1 MSEVKVD
8 KISPRSGTDVT
19 LGDASDTFTLP
30 ASATIQ
36 VASSGE
42 IDIASGATLDVN
54 GTLDVTGATVTG
66 LSAGKVL
73 QVVNQVYENAEIN
86 FSSTSFVD
94 LGTNTD
100 ITITPSSTS
109 NKILYLANVGF
120 RAGGSET
127 SAYGSIKIVRDDTT
141 DLGAELFLGRHMY
154 SGSFAQYGSG
164 SFMYLDSPSTTSAIT
179 YSMYGKKSSGAV
191 FHLSVGSTNH
201 VLSVIAMEIET

>member
-8 KISPRSGTDVT
+8 KISPRAGTAIT
-19 LGDASDTFTLP
+19 LGDSGDTFTVP
-30 ASATIQ
+30 
-36 VASSGE
+36 SGAE

-54 GTLDVTGATVTG
+54 GTIDVTGATVTG

-127 SAYGSIKIVRDDTT
+127 SAYGMIKIVRDDTT

-179 YSMYGKKSSGAV
+179 YSMYAKKNASGTV

-201 VLSVIAMEIET
+201 VLSVIAMEIES

>member
-1 MSEVKVD
+1 MSEVKTN
-8 KISPRSGTDVT
+8 KLTAATGTAIT
-19 LGDASDTFTLP
+19 LGDSGDTFTVP
-30 ASATIQ
+30 
-36 VASSGE
+36 SGAE

-54 GTLDVTGATVTG
+54 GTIDVTGATVTG

-73 QVVNQVYENAEIN
+73 QVVNQLYQNAEIN

-120 RAGGSET
+120 RAGGSEQT
-127 SAYGSIKIVRDDTT
+127 AYGYIKIVRDDTT
-141 DLGAELFLGRHMY
+141 DLGSATLLGRHMY
-154 SGSFAQYGSG
+154 SSSFAQFGTG

-191 FHLSVGSTNH
+191 FHLSSGSTNH